1 MVMQISDFNK
11 LSLFQSLDADGN
23 SSISLEEWVRA
34 FENSRNREFQVWMTE
49 ILKQIRD
56 MEGGYRPVQRV

>member
-34 FENSRNREFQVWMTE
+34 FENSRNREFQAWMTE